1 MVFAGILN
9 SASHFMLL
17 EPAKGAKAFA
27 NGLFI
32 STANI
37 GTTFGTIACGL
48 FVSLEGSRFATLGSV
63 IFIIICFVMVFLRN
77 RELYSSKKNR
87 TKIF

>member
-1 MVFAGILN
+1 MLVFYILLFIFGAMGYVTILILCILGVFAGILN

-48 FVSLEGSRFATLGSV
+48 
-63 IFIIICFVMVFLRN
+63 
-77 RELYSSKKNR
+77 LYL
-87 TKIF
+87 